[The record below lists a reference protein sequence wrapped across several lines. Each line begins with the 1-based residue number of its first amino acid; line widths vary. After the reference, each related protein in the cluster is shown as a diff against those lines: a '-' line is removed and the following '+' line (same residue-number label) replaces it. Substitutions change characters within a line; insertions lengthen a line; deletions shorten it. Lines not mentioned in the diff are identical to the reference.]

1 MSAKSVLQ
9 DPAVTPSV
17 AWSAVK
23 KLMGPTVG
31 AWELESI
38 RIELGRK
45 SIATSDELMA
55 KVFAA
60 MTIVTTR
67 TWVYDHD
74 VLFAFALACSGVPA
88 NAADIH
94 HPTPEQLCWA
104 MCEIRALTGA
114 KLDADEG
121 FDPDTID
128 PAIAVVLHDDGY
140 VLAPC
145 ELNFAQD
152 SLNKLNVHGHAQ
164 ELMSE
169 LEEGWDAVCKI
180 PIAELKKK
188 LSQLDE
194 EPLEVQI
201 QRLGDCRLYVAE
213 HELLRAKQH
222 AALDE

>member
-1 MSAKSVLQ
+1 MSDKSVLQ

-17 AWSAVK
+17 AWTAIK
-23 KLMGPTVG
+23 KLLGPTVG
-31 AWELESI
+31 AWELETI
-38 RIELGRK
+38 RIELSRK
-45 SIATSDELMA
+45 RIATTDELMA

-74 VLFAFALACSGVPA
+74 VLFAFALACDGVSA

-104 MCEIRALTGA
+104 MCELRALTGS
-114 KLDADEG
+114 KLDEDEG

-128 PAIAVVLHDDGY
+128 PAIAVVLHLDGY

-145 ELNFAQD
+145 ELSFAQH
-152 SLNKLNVHGHAQ
+152 SLDRLNDHSDVKD
-164 ELMSE
+164 MRSE
-169 LEEGWDAVCKI
+169 LEEGWEAVCKI
-180 PIAELKKK
+180 PISELKKK

-201 QRLGDCRLYVAE
+201 HRLGDCRLYVAE
-213 HELLRAKQH
+213 HELLRARQN
-222 AALDE
+222 ASLNE